1 MKEKAHEKPEHAAR
15 HCLVHLPYRMVVF
28 ARKDG
33 KGTPLYY
40 VAGSDRGPM
49 GAEKALRAA
58 HKIHGGECFYC
69 KQAVGESEFTVDHV
83 EPDALGGK
91 AHLQNLVIAHKACNQ
106 AKGHRVIEA
115 YNADAGR
122 EWLNALLRQVQDR
135 LNRL

>member
-1 MKEKAHEKPEHAAR
+1 
-15 HCLVHLPYRMVVF
+15 MVVF

-33 KGTPLYY
+33 NGTPLYF
-40 VAGSDRGPM
+40 VAGSDRKPM

-58 HKIHGGECFYC
+58 HRIHGGECFYC
-69 KQAVGESEFTVDHV
+69 KQALAESELTIDHV

-91 AHLQNLVIAHKACNQ
+91 AHLQNLVLAHKTCNL
-106 AKGHRVIEA
+106 AKGHRIIEA
-115 YNADAGR
+115 YKADAGR

>member
-1 MKEKAHEKPEHAAR
+1 MTGKPREKPEHAAR
-15 HCLVHLPYRMVVF
+15 HCLEHPPYRMVVY
-28 ARKDG
+28 ARTDG
-33 KGTPLYY
+33 NGTPLFL
-40 VAGSDRGPM
+40 VAGSGRKET

-58 HKIHGGECFYC
+58 YKIDGGECFYC
-69 KQAVGESEFTVDHV
+69 KQAVAEDELTIDHV

-91 AHLQNLVIAHKACNQ
+91 AHLQNLVVAHKRCNA

-115 YNADAGR
+115 YKADAGR

>member
-1 MKEKAHEKPEHAAR
+1 
-15 HCLVHLPYRMVVF
+15 MVVF

-33 KGTPLYY
+33 KGTPLYW
-40 VAGSDRGPM
+40 VAGLDRGPM

-58 HKIHGGECFYC
+58 HEIHGGECFYC
-69 KQAVGESEFTVDHV
+69 KQAIAEREFTIDHV

-91 AHLQNLVIAHKACNQ
+91 AHLQNLVVAHKACNL
-106 AKGHRVIEA
+106 AKGHQVIEA

>member
-1 MKEKAHEKPEHAAR
+1 
-15 HCLVHLPYRMVVF
+15 MVVF

-33 KGTPLYY
+33 KGTPLYL
-40 VAGSDRGPM
+40 VAGSSLGPM

-69 KQAVGESEFTVDHV
+69 KQAVAGTEFTIDHV

-91 AHLQNLVIAHKACNQ
+91 AHLQNLVVAHKACNL
-106 AKGHRVIEA
+106 AKGHQIIEA

-122 EWLNALLRQVQDR
+122 EWLNALLCQVQDR